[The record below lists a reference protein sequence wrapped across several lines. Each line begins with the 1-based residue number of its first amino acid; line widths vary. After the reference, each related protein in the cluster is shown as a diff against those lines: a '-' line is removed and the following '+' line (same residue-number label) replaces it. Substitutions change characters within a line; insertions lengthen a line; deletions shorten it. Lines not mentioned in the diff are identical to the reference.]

1 MSQSNPTILVVDDE
15 PRIADILV
23 MIFNRE
29 GYSASAVYNGR
40 DALARIA
47 AQPPSLVIAD
57 VVMPGLDGIELAK
70 AIHAAHPECRV
81 LLFSGN
87 ADTQQMLLAAEQ
99 QGHAFEILAKPV
111 PPPKMLAKVAAML
124 DRDSCDCGCELDSK
138 AVTPDVA

>member
-1 MSQSNPTILVVDDE
+1 MFMQNAKNARILVVDDE

-23 MIFNRE
+23 LIFQRD
-29 GYSASAVYNGR
+29 GYTASAVYNGK

-47 AQPPSLVIAD
+47 ADPPSLVIAD

-70 AIHAAHPECRV
+70 RIRSSHPDCRV

-87 ADTQQMLLAAEQ
+87 ADTQQMLLAAEE
-99 QGHAFEILAKPV
+99 QGHEFEILAKPV

-124 DRDSCDCGCELDSK
+124 ATEPSEI
-138 AVTPDVA
+138 V

>member
-1 MSQSNPTILVVDDE
+1 MTNAINTRILVVDDE
-15 PRIADILV
+15 QRIADILV
-23 MIFNRE
+23 LIFHRA
-29 GYSASAVYNGR
+29 GYAASAVYNGK
-40 DALARIA
+40 DALACIA
-47 AQPPSLVIAD
+47 QDPPSLVIAD

-70 AIHAAHPECRV
+70 AIHASHPDCRV

-124 DRDSCDCGCELDSK
+124 DPNSSNFG
-138 AVTPDVA
+138 

>member
-1 MSQSNPTILVVDDE
+1 MQNNAKNARILVVDDE

-23 MIFNRE
+23 LIFQRD
-29 GYSASAVYNGR
+29 GYTANAVYNGK
-40 DALARIA
+40 DALISIA
-47 AQPPSLVIAD
+47 NDPPELVIAD

-70 AIHAAHPECRV
+70 KIRSTWPDCRV

-87 ADTQQMLLAAEQ
+87 ADTQQMLVAAEQ

-124 DRDSCDCGCELDSK
+124 AKEPAGETSDI
-138 AVTPDVA
+138 V

>member
-1 MSQSNPTILVVDDE
+1 MSTNSKNARILVVDDE

-23 MIFNRE
+23 LIFQRD
-29 GYSASAVYNGR
+29 GYTANAVYNGK
-40 DALARIA
+40 DALACIA
-47 AQPPSLVIAD
+47 KQPPELVIAD

-70 AIHAAHPECRV
+70 RIRANYPDCRV

-87 ADTQQMLLAAEQ
+87 ADTQQMLVAAEQ

-124 DRDSCDCGCELDSK
+124 AKEPSEI
-138 AVTPDVA
+138 V

>member
-1 MSQSNPTILVVDDE
+1 MQNSKNARILVVDDE

-23 MIFNRE
+23 LIFQRD
-29 GYSASAVYNGR
+29 GYTASAVYNAK
-40 DALARIA
+40 DALVSIA
-47 AQPPSLVIAD
+47 NEPPELVIAD

-70 AIHAAHPECRV
+70 KIRATYPDCRV

-87 ADTQQMLLAAEQ
+87 ADTQQMLMAAEQ

-124 DRDSCDCGCELDSK
+124 AQEPSGM
-138 AVTPDVA
+138 V